1 MTKLMNKIIMINNR
15 RTSMRLCLKEWDAL
29 YEVCK
34 IEHISKNHLIEM
46 IEAHKANTLGLTYS
60 TRLFLMSYF
69 REAASEEGHKKAGHG
84 LSDNYAAIDHVLEKI
99 HDENIANKKASD

>member
-1 MTKLMNKIIMINNR
+1 MTKLINKIILINNR

-34 IEHISKNHLIEM
+34 IEKISKNHLIEM
-46 IEAHKANTLGLTYS
+46 IEANKSELLGLTYS
-60 TRLFLMSYF
+60 TRLFLVTYF

-84 LSDNYAAIDHVLEKI
+84 QMNNFLSITNVLRKI
-99 HDENIANKKASD
+99 MDK

>member
-46 IEAHKANTLGLTYS
+46 IEAQKENTLGLTYS

-84 LSDNYAAIDHVLEKI
+84 LSANYGAIDNVLKKI
-99 HDENIANKKASD
+99 YDDYISSL

>member
-15 RTSMRLCLKEWDAL
+15 RTSMRLCHKEWDAL
-29 YEVCK
+29 FEVCK

-46 IEAHKANTLGLTYS
+46 IEAHKNDGLGLTYS

-69 REAASEEGHKKAGHG
+69 REAASAEGHKNAGHG
-84 LSDNYAAIDHVLEKI
+84 LSDNYDAINRLLKQEL
-99 HDENIANKKASD
+99 

>member
-46 IEAHKANTLGLTYS
+46 IEAHKSNTLGLTYS

-69 REAASEEGHKKAGHG
+69 REAASEEGHRKAGHG
-84 LSDNYAAIDHVLEKI
+84 LSENYASIDQVLEKI
-99 HDENIANKKASD
+99 HDDGDYNNKASA